1 MNTWIVVLII
11 LILLWMFSICNS
23 TPINT
28 HAPVAAQGALPRQ
41 VTNRSSLI
49 SRVKSKFGNI
59 TSKFGN
65 ITSKFG
71 NKLYIK
77 SKFGGNSLSYSSD
90 NDKINNITDDTVL
103 IFYAPWCGHCKKS
116 MNDFKQATSQGNGK
130 VMMINSDENPDIV
143 KQYSV
148 NGFPTIMKS
157 NGTKYTGGRD
167 ASSIIDFANQE

>member
-49 SRVKSKFGNI
+49 SRVK
-59 TSKFGN
+59 
-65 ITSKFG
+65 SKFG

>member
-49 SRVKSKFGNI
+49 SRVKSKFGN
-59 TSKFGN
+59 
-65 ITSKFG
+65 
-71 NKLYIK
+71 IK

>member
-49 SRVKSKFGNI
+49 SRVK
-59 TSKFGN
+59 
-65 ITSKFG
+65 SKFG

-167 ASSIIDFANQE
+167 SSSIIDFANQE

>member
-59 TSKFGN
+59 T
-65 ITSKFG
+65 
-71 NKLYIK
+71 